1 MRFPAVRTVCLAI
14 ATLIAATATAAP
26 ALDGRYSDWGKGPAQ
41 YLMTRDE
48 AARWKAVRSDA
59 EAESFVALFWARRD
73 PTPETPQNEQR
84 ERFETLIRYA
94 DEKLA
99 GPRGRKGSQT
109 DRGRVLLL
117 LGIPDRI
124 LRQQRA
130 TSAATLQQETET
142 VLVWTYEGD
151 VAREAFDSARAEIVF
166 IDRSNSGDWVLERG
180 GAELTTATQR
190 ILARQITQ
198 PALTA
203 PRNFA
208 AAPAAP
214 ARTELSKP
222 LQEAVDAFRQDGKTP
237 HQVFATWGEFVTASG
252 TPFVPVSLYV
262 PRSAG
267 ILTAGEL
274 TFFGVVTDAEGKT
287 LVTFEQPAKLAVSKD
302 DAFIERSLTALPAG
316 KHRAVF
322 GLAEGTTPV
331 ALTAVDLELTGAF
344 DKTAAAASAL
354 ILSNNIYPLTTQ
366 QAPTDPYAFGGV
378 KVVPK
383 GDRLFRTSDD
393 LWYFLELR
401 NPGLNELKQPRI
413 QVKID
418 VEGTD
423 AEGKPV
429 RITAPP
435 REVEAP
441 EMKGVPGHHGIGSAI
456 PLATFRPGAYTFTI
470 KVTDTVRK
478 SSYTLKE
485 QFRIA
490 G

>member
-1 MRFPAVRTVCLAI
+1 MRFPAVRTFCLAI
-14 ATLIAATATAAP
+14 ALLIAAAATAAP
-26 ALDGRYSDWGKGPAQ
+26 ALDGRYSEWGKGPAQ

-48 AARWKAVRSDA
+48 AARWKAVRSHA

-73 PTPETPQNEQR
+73 PTPDTPQNELR
-84 ERFETLIRYA
+84 DRFETLIRYA

-117 LGIPDRI
+117 LGPPDRV

-130 TSAATLQQETET
+130 MSAATLQQETES
-142 VLVWTYEGD
+142 VLLWTYEGD
-151 VAREAFDSARAEIVF
+151 VARELFDTARAEIVF
-166 IDRSNSGDWVLERG
+166 TDRANSGDWVLERG

-190 ILARQITQ
+190 LLAKQITQ
-198 PALTA
+198 PDLTA

-208 AAPAAP
+208 IATAVP

-222 LQEAVDAFRQDGKTP
+222 LQDAIDAFRKDGRSP
-237 HQVFATWGEFVTASG
+237 HQIYATWGEFITAGG
-252 TPFVPVSLYV
+252 THFVPVSLYV

-267 ILTAGEL
+267 ITTSRDV
-274 TFFGVVTDAEGKT
+274 TFFGVVIDGEGKS
-287 LVTFEQPAKLAVSKD
+287 LLTFEQPSKLAITKD
-302 DAFIERSLTALPAG
+302 DAFIERSLTALPPG

-331 ALTAVDLELTGAF
+331 ALVGVDLELTAL
-344 DKTAAAASAL
+344 DQEAVATSPL
-354 ILSNNIYPLTTQ
+354 ILSNNIYPLTSQ
-366 QAPTDPYAFGGV
+366 QSPTDPYSFGGV

-383 GDRLFRTSDD
+383 GDRLFRTSDE

-418 VEGTD
+418 VEGTAAD
-423 AEGKPV
+423 GKPV

-441 EMKGVPGHHGIGSAI
+441 EMKGVPGHHGIGSSI
-456 PLATFRPGAYTFTI
+456 PLATFKPGEYTFTI

-485 QFRIA
+485 RFRVV